1 MQEGVARFVQVLD
14 LLRENQSGLTVTE
27 LARETR
33 LSKPATSRL
42 LGSLVEAGV
51 LERDSSG
58 RHVLGML
65 TWSWGITAARQLRIC
80 DIARPLMLEAAR
92 GGRIFKRSN
101 APSSLEEFFT
111 IHVSVL
117 RGSSQL
123 FLEIVRVSSSG
134 EISSQPGYLVPAHA
148 SSQGKLMLAFKSPE
162 ELEAL
167 LPADLESFTSFTI
180 TSRNALLKELSNV
193 HEQCYSVNRGE
204 YIGGVLG
211 LAVPIYDSSGSP
223 VAALGCSGM
232 ETAFKGGR
240 PESAL
245 GDLRSLALSI
255 SSSLGYVSG
264 AHAPVG

>member
-1 MQEGVARFVQVLD
+1 MQEGVARIVLVLD

-27 LARETR
+27 LAREIK

-42 LGSLVEAGV
+42 AGSLVEAGV

-65 TWSWGITAARQLRIC
+65 TWTWGTAAVRQLRIS
-80 DIARPLMLEAAR
+80 DIGRPLMLEAAR
-92 GGRIFKRSN
+92 TGRIFKQRKGI
-101 APSSLEEFFT
+101 SSPEEFCT

-123 FLEIVRVSSSG
+123 FLEIVRLSSSG
-134 EISSQPGYLVPAHA
+134 EVSSQPGYVVPAHA
-148 SSQGKLMLAFKSPE
+148 SSQGKLMLAFKSAE

-167 LPADLESFTSFTI
+167 LPADLESFTSLTVS
-180 TSRNALLKELSNV
+180 SRNALLEELRNV
-193 HEQCYSVNRGE
+193 REECYSVNRGE

-211 LAVPIYDSSGSP
+211 LAVPIYDSSGTP

-232 ETAFKGGR
+232 QTAFKGGR

-245 GDLRSLALSI
+245 ADLRSLAESI
-255 SSSLGYVSG
+255 SVSLGYVKG
-264 AHAPVG
+264 AHALVG

>member
-1 MQEGVARFVQVLD
+1 MQEGVARIVLVLD

-27 LARETR
+27 LAREIH

-51 LERDSSG
+51 LEKDPLG
-58 RHVLGML
+58 HLGLGMQ
-65 TWSWGITAARQLRIC
+65 TWTWGNTAARRLRVC
-80 DIARPLMLEAAR
+80 DIARPLMVEAAR
-92 GGRIFKRSN
+92 TGRIFKRRRT
-101 APSSLEEFFT
+101 PSAAEDFST

-117 RGSSQL
+117 RGRSQL
-123 FLEIVRVSSSG
+123 FLEIVRLSSTG
-134 EISSQPGYLVPAHA
+134 EVSSQPGYVVPAHA

-167 LPADLESFTSFTI
+167 LPASLESFTSLTI
-180 TSRNALLKELSNV
+180 PSRNALLDELRTV
-193 HEQCYSVNRGE
+193 REQCFSVNRGE

-211 LAVPIYDSSGSP
+211 LAVPIYDASGSA

-232 ETAFKGGR
+232 ETSFKGGR

-255 SSSLGYVSG
+255 SSSLGYVMG
-264 AHAPVG
+264 AQALVG